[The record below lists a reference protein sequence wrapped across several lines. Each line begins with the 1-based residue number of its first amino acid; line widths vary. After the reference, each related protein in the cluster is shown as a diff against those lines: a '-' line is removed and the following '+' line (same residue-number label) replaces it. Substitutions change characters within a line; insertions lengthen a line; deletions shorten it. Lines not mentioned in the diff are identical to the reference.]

1 MMTMSKE
8 NTGKIVVVASVVAVT
23 LAIHY
28 GWVFQPIFGHQEW
41 AHALHRRFCYIPIV
55 VAAAWFGFR
64 GGLITT
70 TVISAFI
77 IPYIY
82 LSPHAS
88 DPFTEYTEIV
98 FYYALAG
105 LAGGLVDR
113 ELKIRRQHEQTR
125 LELEQSHRL
134 SMMGQLAA
142 GVAHEIKNPLA
153 SIKGAADILS
163 DPSAS
168 AEDKRDF
175 SEIVR
180 REIKRID
187 TTVGEFLTFARPPEV
202 VLSRMNWSSALQLT
216 VRQFES
222 QASSRGV
229 TILAEIAP
237 DLHIN
242 GDTEKLHQVTLNL
255 LLNSLEASSSGGN
268 ITVALK
274 SHDHRRV
281 ELTISDRGTGISPV
295 DADRI
300 FEPFFTTKSSGTG
313 LGLAIVKSIVDNHR
327 GTIAVTSEPGKGT
340 TVVVALTVVE

>member
-1 MMTMSKE
+1 MAIFKE
-8 NTGKIVVVASVVAVT
+8 NSGKIFVVGAVVALT

-28 GWVFQPIFGHQEW
+28 GWVFQPIFGHQDW
-41 AHALHRRFCYIPIV
+41 VHALHRRFCYIPIV
-55 VAAAWFGFR
+55 IAAAWFGLR

-70 TVISAFI
+70 TVISVLI
-77 IPYIY
+77 VPYIY
-82 LSPHAS
+82 LSPHAA

-113 ELKIRRQHEQTR
+113 ELKIRKQHEQTR

-163 DPSAS
+163 DPTAS

-202 VLSRMNWSSALQLT
+202 VLSRMNWSSALNMTL
-216 VRQFES
+216 RQFES
-222 QASSRGV
+222 QASTRRV
-229 TILAEIAP
+229 KILAEIAP
-237 DLHIN
+237 DLQIN
-242 GDTEKLHQVTLNL
+242 GDSEKLHQVTLNL
-255 LLNSLEASSSGGN
+255 LLNSLQASSSGDSV
-268 ITVALK
+268 TVTLH
-274 SHDHRRV
+274 SRDHRRV
-281 ELTISDRGTGISPV
+281 ELTIGDRGTGISPV
-295 DADRI
+295 DVDRI

-313 LGLAIVKSIVDNHR
+313 LGLAIVKSIIDNHR

-340 TVVVALTVVE
+340 TVLVSVPVVE